1 MPDSELAN
9 ESENER
15 VEDPPEEAQE
25 TPQDEGSSSPQA
37 EAATA
42 EVSGEA
48 TGEAEASPEDGEKPA
63 PRRQRAAAGARS
75 SRGRRSTAAAASST
89 DEAVEGD
96 ENVPPPRLREMY
108 RNEIIPSMMREF
120 GYSNPMEVPRVN
132 KIVLNIGLG
141 EALTNGRA
149 MENATRDLSLIT
161 GQKPV
166 INRARK
172 SIAGFKI
179 REGQPIGTSV
189 TLRGARMYHFLD
201 RFINTSLPRIRDFR
215 GLPRRGF
222 DGRGNFS
229 MGISEQIIFPEIDYN
244 QIDRL
249 RGLQVTITTS
259 ARNDPEASRL
269 LELYGMPF
277 LRET

>member
-1 MPDSELAN
+1 MLDSAQEQDYGQVEEPDEAAQTDPTN
-9 ESENER
+9 EG
-15 VEDPPEEAQE
+15 EDSTNDQSQDEQAGEASAAAHSEEA
-25 TPQDEGSSSPQA
+25 TP
-37 EAATA
+37 
-42 EVSGEA
+42 
-48 TGEAEASPEDGEKPA
+48 PA
-63 PRRQRAAAGARS
+63 RRRQRATTGTRPA
-75 SRGRRSTAAAASST
+75 RGRRAAAQAESGESADGASD
-89 DEAVEGD
+89 DEG
-96 ENVPPPRLREMY
+96 ENVPLPRLRDMY
-108 RNEIIPSMMREF
+108 RNEIVPSMMQEF
-120 GYSNPMEVPRVN
+120 GFNNPMEVPRVQ

-149 MENATRDLSLIT
+149 MESAVGDLSIIT

-172 SIAGFKI
+172 SIAGFKV
-179 REGQPIGTSV
+179 REGNPIGTSV
-189 TLRGARMYHFLD
+189 TLRGGRMYHFLD
-201 RFINTSLPRIRDFR
+201 RLINTALPRIRDFR

-229 MGISEQIIFPEIDYN
+229 IGIREQIIFPEIDYN

-259 ARNDPEASRL
+259 AKNDSEAVRL

-277 LRET
+277 IRET

>member
-1 MPDSELAN
+1 MPDSELAS
-9 ESENER
+9 ESEDQR
-15 VEDPPEEAQE
+15 VEDQPEDVQE
-25 TPQDEGSSSPQA
+25 TPRDEAPESPQA
-37 EAATA
+37 EVGDGNATVETDGAAT
-42 EVSGEA
+42 E
-48 TGEAEASPEDGEKPA
+48 EAERPA
-63 PRRQRAAAGARS
+63 PRRQRAAAGARA
-75 SRGRRSTAAAASST
+75 SRGRRATTASTSDA
-89 DEAVEGD
+89 DGVLEGD
-96 ENVPPPRLREMY
+96 ENVPPPRLREIY
-108 RNEIIPSMMREF
+108 RNEIIPSMMQEF

-149 MENATRDLSLIT
+149 MENATRDLSVIA

-172 SIAGFKI
+172 SIAGFKV
-179 REGQPIGTSV
+179 REGNPIGTSV
-189 TLRGARMYHFLD
+189 TLRGARMFHFLD

-259 ARNDPEASRL
+259 AKNDPEAVRL

-277 LRET
+277 VRET

>member
-1 MPDSELAN
+1 MPDSELAS
-9 ESENER
+9 ESEDQR
-15 VEDPPEEAQE
+15 VEDQPEDVQE
-25 TPQDEGSSSPQA
+25 TPRDEAPESPQA
-37 EAATA
+37 EVGDGNATVETDGAAT
-42 EVSGEA
+42 E
-48 TGEAEASPEDGEKPA
+48 EAERPA
-63 PRRQRAAAGARS
+63 PRRQRAPAGARA
-75 SRGRRSTAAAASST
+75 SRGRRATTASTSDA
-89 DEAVEGD
+89 DGVLEGD
-96 ENVPPPRLREMY
+96 ENVPPPRLREIY
-108 RNEIIPSMMREF
+108 RNEIIPSMMQEF

-149 MENATRDLSLIT
+149 MENATRDLSVIA

-172 SIAGFKI
+172 SIAGFKV
-179 REGQPIGTSV
+179 REGNPIGTSV
-189 TLRGARMYHFLD
+189 TLRGARMFHFLD

-259 ARNDPEASRL
+259 AKNDPEAVRL

-277 LRET
+277 VRET

>member
-1 MPDSELAN
+1 MPDSELAS
-9 ESENER
+9 ESEDQR
-15 VEDPPEEAQE
+15 VEDQPEDVQENPHNEAPE
-25 TPQDEGSSSPQA
+25 SPQA
-37 EAATA
+37 EAGDGNAT
-42 EVSGEA
+42 VEA
-48 TGEAEASPEDGEKPA
+48 DGAATEEAERPA
-63 PRRQRAAAGARS
+63 PRRQRAASGARA
-75 SRGRRSTAAAASST
+75 SRGRRATTASTSNA
-89 DEAVEGD
+89 DGVLEGD
-96 ENVPPPRLREMY
+96 ENVPPPRLREIY
-108 RNEIIPSMMREF
+108 RNEIIPSMMQEF

-149 MENATRDLSLIT
+149 MENATRDLSVIA

-172 SIAGFKI
+172 SIAGFKV
-179 REGQPIGTSV
+179 REGNPIGTSV
-189 TLRGARMYHFLD
+189 TLRGARMFHFLD

-259 ARNDPEASRL
+259 AKNDPEAVRL

-277 LRET
+277 VRET